1 MRVAIM
7 LTPPHLLSAA
17 INSARTTSRV
27 SQDVVV
33 VGGGDSAVESA
44 LYLARLAR
52 SVTVRASRAPAL
64 RRARGATAATPP
76 LLKQARRQTESA
88 FYQQPRPP
96 AAGRRRELTRVWYG
110 MGLPLGTG
118 VQLVHR
124 RTAMRASKV
133 LVERMRALPNVSVL
147 APYVVGRCGL

>member
-1 MRVAIM
+1 MRVPIM

-64 RRARGATAATPP
+64 RCAKRRDCSHAAVAQASTPPNRVCVSSATAPT
-76 LLKQARRQTESA
+76 
-88 FYQQPRPP
+88 
-96 AAGRRRELTRVWYG
+96 GRRRELTQAWYG

>member
-1 MRVAIM
+1 
-7 LTPPHLLSAA
+7 
-17 INSARTTSRV
+17 
-27 SQDVVV
+27 
-33 VGGGDSAVESA
+33 
-44 LYLARLAR
+44 
-52 SVTVRASRAPAL
+52 
-64 RRARGATAATPP
+64 
-76 LLKQARRQTESA
+76 
-88 FYQQPRPP
+88 
-96 AAGRRRELTRVWYG
+96 